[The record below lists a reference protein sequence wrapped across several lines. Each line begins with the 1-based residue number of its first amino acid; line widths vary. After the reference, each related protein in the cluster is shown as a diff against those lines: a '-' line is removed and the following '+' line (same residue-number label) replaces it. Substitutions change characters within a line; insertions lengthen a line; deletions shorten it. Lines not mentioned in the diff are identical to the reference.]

1 MNRWNSLNKFI
12 DYSRVVRVPEQGLS
26 IAEENSQEIG
36 NDYPLKS
43 RIKNILIPE
52 FVIKKRLQAMARQI
66 ASDYK
71 KTKQLYLA
79 PVLKGAFVF
88 AADLGREIVRC
99 GGPEI
104 RIDFYET
111 ETYGTEIK
119 KEGEEKRPVNIIRRP
134 DIKGDSEIILLDDI
148 CDTVQTVT
156 TILSDA
162 QDSLGIDRSRIRICF
177 LLEKILKNPFPDVKQ
192 LKERLRPDYIGFEVP
207 DVWVAGYGIDAGE
220 DFRLLSCIVSVKERY
235 YL

>member
-1 MNRWNSLNKFI
+1 MNKHI
-12 DYSRVVRVPEQGLS
+12 DYNRMVKVPEQGLS
-26 IAEENSQEIG
+26 IAEDNSQEIG

-66 ASDYK
+66 TSDYK
-71 KTKQLYLA
+71 KTKQLYLV

-104 RIDFYET
+104 RIDFYEA

-148 CDTVQTVT
+148 GDTVQTVT
-156 TILSDA
+156 AILSDA
-162 QDSLGIDRSRIRICF
+162 QDSLGIGRSRIRICF
-177 LLEKILKNPFPDVKQ
+177 LLDKILKNPFPDVKH
-192 LKERLRPDYIGFEVP
+192 LKDRLRPDYIGFEVP

>member
-1 MNRWNSLNKFI
+1 MNKCI
-12 DYSRVVRVPEQGLS
+12 DYNRIVRVPEQGLS
-26 IAEENSQEIG
+26 ITDYKNREIG
-36 NDYPLKS
+36 NNYPLKP

-52 FVIKKRLQAMARQI
+52 SAIKKRLEAMAIQI
-66 ASDYK
+66 ASNYK
-71 KTKQLYLA
+71 NAELLYLV
-79 PVLKGAFVF
+79 PILKGAFVF

-104 RIDFYET
+104 RIDFYEA

-119 KEGEEKRPVNIIRRP
+119 KEGEQKRRVKIIRRP
-134 DIKGDSEIILLDDI
+134 DIKEDSEIILLDDI
-148 CDTVQTVT
+148 GDTVQTVT
-156 TILSDA
+156 AVLVDA

-177 LLEKILKNPFPDVKQ
+177 LLDKILKNPFPEVKQ

-220 DFRLLSCIVSVKERY
+220 DFRLLSCIVSVKEHY